1 MDIISAAVEELY
13 LDGGFPHISPMF
25 LKAAALHL
33 SGVWPSIQSRSHSLF
48 FPSVSFP
55 QPD

>member
-1 MDIISAAVEELY
+1 ME
-13 LDGGFPHISPMF
+13 GFFTFSPMF
-25 LKAAALHL
+25 MEAAASHL
-33 SGVWPSIQSRSHSLF
+33 SGVWRSILSRSHSLL

>member
-1 MDIISAAVEELY
+1 ME
-13 LDGGFPHISPMF
+13 GFLTFSPMF
-25 LKAAALHL
+25 MEAAALHL
-33 SGVWPSIQSRSHSLF
+33 SGVWSSIQSHPRSLL